1 MCMMCN
7 CSSKW
12 RGTILYIFVSIC
24 GDGMFVILLVFFPA
38 ALRCGQSPNVPLI
51 ITDHK
56 RLPNQATRNGSEF
69 A

>member
-24 GDGMFVILLVFFPA
+24 GDGVFVTLLFFFSA
-38 ALRCGQSPNVPLI
+38 ALHWQKKN
-51 ITDHK
+51 
-56 RLPNQATRNGSEF
+56 NWSEKEIF
-69 A
+69 L

>member
-24 GDGMFVILLVFFPA
+24 GDGVFVILSFFFPR
-38 ALRCGQSPNVPLI
+38 RCGVDSPPMCPSLLLTINPY
-51 ITDHK
+51 TE
-56 RLPNQATRNGSEF
+56 P
-69 A
+69 